1 MVSRMEPTVPALF
14 ANFAGARRVE
24 LVTEDFDH
32 QHLAVKRLEGK
43 EAISRVP
50 TYLVTLVSTVETA
63 VAAPLEP
70 AELLGSFV
78 RLHLKDASDGLL
90 RTLSGVVRAA
100 RRRADRGITHAVYE
114 LELAPRASLLDLV
127 VQQEIFLNQDVVEIL
142 RSKLDRLELP
152 DYVEFR
158 ITGTYPKQEF
168 VVQHGESDLAFVCR
182 LAEHYGISFHF
193 EEGDEGER
201 MVFGDHSAAFDQ
213 VDGDIPFVPR
223 GEPFGVHDL
232 EAEARTIP
240 ARWEVQD
247 YNYRKPLQEKSAA
260 HTLSV
265 GMGGVIEY
273 GTHHAD
279 PDQGGVIARVRAEEA
294 LCRHQLTRGH
304 GAVAVIVAGR
314 HVVIGDDAFVGDR
327 ELLVVESAFEFEQS
341 LGGDATHSAFFRCS
355 FTAIASELT
364 FRPARITPRPRLD
377 GVVTGIVQY
386 APGDESGGQARL
398 DDQGRYIVSLHFDTR
413 SAKEED
419 DGYQYRSL
427 PIRMAQPFAGPNQG
441 MHFPLRPGTEVLV
454 AFENGDPD
462 RPVIVGA
469 VPNVT
474 TPSPVVASDS
484 HMHRVRSRHGLV
496 LEFGRAKSSS

>member
-1 MVSRMEPTVPALF
+1 MEPTAPSLL
-14 ANFAGARRVE
+14 ANFAGAHIVE

-50 TYLVTLVSTVETA
+50 TYLVTLVSTVETSQA
-63 VAAPLEP
+63 VPLEP

-78 RLHLKDASDGLL
+78 RVQLKDASQTLL
-90 RTLSGVVRAA
+90 RTISGVVRAA

-127 VQQEIFLNQDVVEIL
+127 VQQEIFLNQDVVEII
-142 RSKLDRLELP
+142 RAKLERLDLP
-152 DYVEFR
+152 DYFELRV
-158 ITGTYPKQEF
+158 TGSYPKQEF
-168 VVQHGESDLAFVCR
+168 VVQYAESDLAFVCR

-193 EEGDEGER
+193 EEGDDGER
-201 MVFGDHSAAFDQ
+201 IVFGDHSAAFDQ
-213 VDGDIPFVPR
+213 VEGDIPFVPR
-223 GEPFGVHDL
+223 GEPYGVHDL
-232 EAEARTIP
+232 EVEARTIP

-247 YNYRKPLQEKSAA
+247 YNYRKPLQNKTAV
-260 HTLSV
+260 HTLEV

-279 PDQGGVIARVRAEEA
+279 PDLGAVIARVRGEEA
-294 LCRHQLTRGH
+294 LCRHRVTRGH
-304 GAVAVIVAGR
+304 GAVAVVSAGR
-314 HVVIGDDAFVGDR
+314 HVKISDDAFVGER
-327 ELLVVESAFEFEQS
+327 ALLVTECAFEFEQS
-341 LGGDATHSAFFRCS
+341 LGGDATSSAFYRCS
-355 FTAIASELT
+355 FGGISSDLA
-364 FRPARITPRPRLD
+364 FRPARLTPRPRLD

-386 APGDESGGQARL
+386 APGDESGGLARL
-398 DDQGRYIVSLHFDTR
+398 DAHGRYIVSLHFDTR
-413 SAKEED
+413 SAKEEED
-419 DGYQYRSL
+419 EGYQYRSL
-427 PIRMAQPFAGPNQG
+427 PIRMAQPFAGPSQG